1 MGDRFGSAKGDR
13 RKRRAPASRE
23 GSVKVLID
31 HNFPFLLAHGGLQ
44 IQIERTKDALE
55 QHGVEVDYLRWFDD
69 TQRGDIIHFFG
80 RAAPVHIRFAQGK
93 GMKYVMSDLLTGQ
106 GSRSA
111 GLLRLQGMFNR
122 CFEAAMPR
130 VFRDMPRWSAYRE
143 ADAVLAVTPYEAGL
157 MKLLF
162 RADPERLHVVTVG
175 IDEVF
180 FAASD
185 EPKEDY
191 LVSTA
196 TIHPRKRN
204 LETAQAAVAAGVRIV
219 FTGKPYA
226 EDDPYFLSFR
236 RLVEANP
243 SLLTY
248 LGFLPS
254 RADLAGV
261 YRRARGFVLLS
272 AMESLSASALEAVAA
287 GCPLLLS
294 DLPWARETFGG
305 KATYCAAWSPEGM
318 AGALHDFAASAPGLP
333 RPSLPP
339 TWLEVGGQILS
350 VYRAI
355 MGGPIA

>member
-1 MGDRFGSAKGDR
+1 MRGP
-13 RKRRAPASRE
+13 PASR
-23 GSVKVLID
+23 GSSVKVLID

-55 QHGVEVDYLRWFDD
+55 QHGLEVEYLRWFDD
-69 TQRGDIIHFFG
+69 AQRGDIIHFFG
-80 RAAPVHIRFAQGK
+80 RAAPVHIRFARDK

-106 GSRSA
+106 GSRPA
-111 GLLRLQGMFNR
+111 GLLRLQGVFNR
-122 CFEAAMPR
+122 CFEAAMPE

-143 ADAVLAVTPYEAGL
+143 ADAVLAVTPYEARL

-162 RADPERLHVVTVG
+162 RADPARLHVVTVG

-180 FAASD
+180 FSGSD
-185 EPKEDY
+185 EPKDDY

-204 LETAQAAVAAGVRIV
+204 LETAQAAVAAKVRMV

-226 EDDPYFLSFR
+226 EDDPYFRSFR
-236 RLVEANP
+236 RLVEAHP

-248 LGFLPS
+248 AGFLPS

-294 DLPWARETFGG
+294 DLPWARDTFGAD
-305 KATYCAAWSPEGM
+305 ATYCADRSTVGM
-318 AGALHDFAASAPGLP
+318 ARALSQFSAAAHALP
-333 RPSLPP
+333 RPALPP
-339 TWLEVGGQILS
+339 TWLQVGRQIRDI
-350 VYRAI
+350 YRSIVA
-355 MGGPIA
+355 P